1 MSRKEDLLKG
11 ANEVQQKIIKNIY
24 GKFAVWATAGS
35 GKTRSIVHRT
45 AYMIE
50 SGVPANQILM
60 FTFTRKAAE
69 EMETRIKKLIGAKA
83 KGITV
88 STYHSFCGKLLRR
101 YAKVIGLQSNFTIY
115 DDDDAMSALKIIVEN
130 NMELFDLDIKQLR
143 SGISSF
149 KEQLISPIEAMKN
162 HSNTVIQKKIAVA
175 YQEYYNYLR
184 KSNALDF
191 DDLQYFA
198 VKALQH
204 SQTMREQ
211 VNSQYRYII
220 SDEHQDASYSNLI
233 LISLLAGPDPD
244 KWNLCVVGD
253 IDQSKL

>member
-1 MSRKEDLLKG
+1 
-11 ANEVQQKIIKNIY
+11 
-24 GKFAVWATAGS
+24 
-35 GKTRSIVHRT
+35 
-45 AYMIE
+45 MIE
-50 SGVPANQILM
+50 SGIPADQILM

-69 EMETRIKKLIGAKA
+69 EMETRVKKLIGSKA

-101 YAKVIGLQSNFTIY
+101 YAKIIGLQNNFTIY
-115 DDDDAMSALKIIVEN
+115 DDDDAMSALKTIIEN
-130 NMELFDLDIKQLR
+130 NVELADLDVKHIR

-149 KEQLISPIEAMKN
+149 KEQLISPLEAMQN
-162 HSNTVIQKKIAVA
+162 YSNTITKRKIAVA
-175 YQEYYNYLR
+175 YHDYYNYLR

-211 VNSQYRYII
+211 VNSQYRYIV
-220 SDEHQDASYSNLI
+220 
-233 LISLLAGPDPD
+233 AGTSAATI
-244 KWNLCVVGD
+244 VR
-253 IDQSKL
+253 